1 MAARCSL
8 LQEYLHFY
16 CDPPLCHRDIKSSN
30 ILLDENF
37 VAKLSDF
44 GLAHSSRDGSV
55 CFEPVNTDI
64 RGTPGYVDPEYVVTQ
79 ELTEK
84 SDVYSYG
91 VVLLELITGRR
102 AVDEGRNLV
111 EMSQRFLL
119 AKSKHLELV
128 DPRIKDSIN
137 DAGGKQLDAVVT
149 VVRLCTEKEGRSRP
163 SIKQVLRLLCES
175 CDPVH
180 SAFAKAVEEEIGW
193 DSRKRS
199 NLRIQRGD
207 SRIFG
212 PSSSTT
218 SRSHYS
224 RSLPHSPINGFSF

>member
-1 MAARCSL
+1 M
-8 LQEYLHFY
+8 
-16 CDPPLCHRDIKSSN
+16 
-30 ILLDENF
+30 
-37 VAKLSDF
+37 
-44 GLAHSSRDGSV
+44 
-55 CFEPVNTDI
+55 
-64 RGTPGYVDPEYVVTQ
+64 
-79 ELTEK
+79 
-84 SDVYSYG
+84 YSYG

-102 AVDEGRNLV
+102 AVDEGKNLV

-119 AKSKHLELV
+119 TKSKHWDLV
-128 DPRIKDSIN
+128 DPRIKDSID
-137 DAGGKQLDAVVT
+137 DAGRKELEAVVA
-149 VVRLCTEKEGRSRP
+149 VVRWCTKKEGRSRP

-175 CDPVH
+175 CDQLH

-199 NLRIQRGD
+199 NSRIQRGD

-224 RSLPHSPINGFSF
+224 RSLPHSPINGLSF